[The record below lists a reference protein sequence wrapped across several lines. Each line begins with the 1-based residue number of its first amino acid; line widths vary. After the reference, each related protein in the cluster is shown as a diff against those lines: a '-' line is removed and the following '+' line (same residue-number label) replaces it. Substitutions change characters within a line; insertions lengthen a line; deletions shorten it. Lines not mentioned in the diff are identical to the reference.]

1 VENLGTQAETP
12 SNQQLLDWLAVDFMD
27 SGWSLKKLQRLIAT
41 SAAYR
46 QSSNVTPE
54 LLAKDPDNRLIARG
68 PRYRVDAELVRDIAL
83 AASGLLTG
91 KIGGPSVYPPA
102 PALLFQPPAS
112 YAPKTWNVE
121 QGPDRYRRALYTFR
135 FRSVPYPVL
144 QAFDA
149 PNGEMACVRRSRS
162 NTPQQALATL
172 NEPLFVESAQAL
184 AARTLKEGGA
194 TDRDRVGYAFR
205 LCTARV
211 PSNAEATVLLDLL
224 AKEDRRLADGWL
236 SAIDAAGLKTGTAAV
251 PGDSTPRRLAAWT
264 VVTRVILNLDETI
277 TKE

>member
-1 VENLGTQAETP
+1 
-12 SNQQLLDWLAVDFMD
+12 
-27 SGWSLKKLQRLIAT
+27 
-41 SAAYR
+41 
-46 QSSNVTPE
+46 
-54 LLAKDPDNRLIARG
+54 
-68 PRYRVDAELVRDIAL
+68 
-83 AASGLLTG
+83 LLTD

-112 YAPKTWNVE
+112 YSPKSWNLE
-121 QGPDRYRRALYTFR
+121 TGPDRYRRALYTFR
-135 FRSVPYPVL
+135 FRTVPYPVL

-162 NTPQQALATL
+162 NTPLQALTTL

-184 AARTLKEGGA
+184 AGRALKEGGS
-194 TDRDRVGYAFR
+194 TDRDRVAYAFR

-211 PSNAEATVLLDLL
+211 PSPAEEDVLLELL

-236 SAIDAAGLKTGTAAV
+236 SAIDLAGLKTGASAT
-251 PGDSTPRRLAAWT
+251 PGDTTPRRLAAWT
-264 VVTRVILNLDETI
+264 VVARVILNLDETI